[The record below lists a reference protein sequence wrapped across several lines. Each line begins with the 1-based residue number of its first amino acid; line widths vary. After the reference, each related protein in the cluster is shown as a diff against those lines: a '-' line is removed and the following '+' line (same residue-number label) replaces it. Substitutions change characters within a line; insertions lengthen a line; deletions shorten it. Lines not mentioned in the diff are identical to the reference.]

1 MRIIHG
7 AQTHDRLRRRPGLVC
22 TDTDPADNGVF
33 DRAMSGVPTGFDI
46 RAHRYTIERCYTRE
60 SYRKPVL
67 AIAAHAC
74 TPRRAKVAET
84 SANIFPLLP
93 APETAS
99 NVLLLVP
106 PFLIDRAWNI
116 LRGEEGK
123 DSIPWVY
130 GIGIADESSPPV
142 SRNIAFP
149 RDLLLDFHY
158 GSPPSLSLSLT
169 LRSHALAYRLLRE
182 NDSGSSSSSRSSGT
196 GISFPLEIVII
207 DR

>member
-130 GIGIADESSPPV
+130 GIGILSSCLQEYCISARSSVRFPLRIPP
-142 SRNIAFP
+142 S
-149 RDLLLDFHY
+149 
-158 GSPPSLSLSLT
+158 SLSLSLT
-169 LRSHALAYRLLRE
+169 LRSHALARIVFFVRTIPVVVVVVGVVEREYRFL
-182 NDSGSSSSSRSSGT
+182 SRS
-196 GISFPLEIVII
+196 
-207 DR
+207 

>member
-158 GSPPSLSLSLT
+158 GSPPPLSLSLSRYART
-169 LRSHALAYRLLRE
+169 LSRIVFFVRTIPVVVVVGVVEREYRFL
-182 NDSGSSSSSRSSGT
+182 SRS
-196 GISFPLEIVII
+196 
-207 DR
+207 